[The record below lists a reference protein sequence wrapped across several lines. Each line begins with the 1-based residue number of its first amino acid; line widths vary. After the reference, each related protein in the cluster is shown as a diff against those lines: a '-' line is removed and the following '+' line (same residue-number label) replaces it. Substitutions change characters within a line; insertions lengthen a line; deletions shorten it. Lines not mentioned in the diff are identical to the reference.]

1 MIHPNDVSDADLDAY
16 IDDQLTPARRIVV
29 EDHLARHPDLA
40 ARMMADLR
48 GRDELRLAMAADT
61 APPLVTI
68 ATQDAARRLES
79 GLRRGLYFA
88 KFRRAAAIAVL
99 IGVGWVAH
107 VEFKSMEGWT
117 PTSASAMPAYVSEA
131 ARAHRTV
138 LLRASMHSQ
147 TVQPNYDRDEI
158 RSATA
163 IGMPDLPEGWKV
175 LDVQIFPSSNGPAVE
190 MAVQVEEL
198 GTLSL
203 FAVHPGQFDVL
214 PATVTSG
221 GEVTAA
227 YWQTGEVAYALVG
240 AVDSKALNAA
250 AAKLAATLR

>member
-1 MIHPNDVSDADLDAY
+1 MHPNDAVSDADLDAY
-16 IDDQLTPARRIVV
+16 IDDQLTSARRIVV
-29 EDHLARHPDLA
+29 EDYLARHPDLA
-40 ARMMADLR
+40 ARVMADLR
-48 GRDELRLAMAADT
+48 GRDELRLAMTDT

-68 ATQDAARRLES
+68 ATQDAARHLEN
-79 GLRRGLYFA
+79 GLRRGLYFT
-88 KFRRAAAIAVL
+88 KLRRAAAIAAL
-99 IGVGWVAH
+99 IGVGWMAH

-117 PTSASAMPAYVSEA
+117 LASASAMPTYVSEA

-147 TVQPNYDRDEI
+147 AVQPNYDRDEI

-163 IGMPDLPEGWKV
+163 IGMPDLPDGWKV

-190 MAVQVEEL
+190 MAVKVEGL

-203 FAVHPGQFDVL
+203 FAVHPGRFDVL

-221 GEVTAA
+221 GEVRAA